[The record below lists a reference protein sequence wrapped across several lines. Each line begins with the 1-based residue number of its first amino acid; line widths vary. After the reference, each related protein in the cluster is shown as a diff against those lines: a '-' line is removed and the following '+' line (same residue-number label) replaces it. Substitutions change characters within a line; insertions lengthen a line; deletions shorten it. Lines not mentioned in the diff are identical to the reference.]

1 MLAVNVTVLLLL
13 CFLISIANLVSVL
26 TSFYNSFPS
35 YTSNMDS
42 RGAHTIDT
50 PLKNYRLGKTLGHG
64 SFGKV
69 KIAEHALTGYKVAIK
84 ILNRRKMKN
93 PDMEEKGINFLFGYF
108 LYSLCLFS
116 YAFTC
121 LLLLLRRLRCL

>member
-1 MLAVNVTVLLLL
+1 
-13 CFLISIANLVSVL
+13 
-26 TSFYNSFPS
+26 
-35 YTSNMDS
+35 MDS

-93 PDMEEKGINFLFGYF
+93 PDMEEKGINFFF
-108 LYSLCLFS
+108 WLFS
-116 YAFTC
+116 LFT
-121 LLLLLRRLRCL
+121 LLIFLCIYVFTSAVTKTARPMILLDLFDIL